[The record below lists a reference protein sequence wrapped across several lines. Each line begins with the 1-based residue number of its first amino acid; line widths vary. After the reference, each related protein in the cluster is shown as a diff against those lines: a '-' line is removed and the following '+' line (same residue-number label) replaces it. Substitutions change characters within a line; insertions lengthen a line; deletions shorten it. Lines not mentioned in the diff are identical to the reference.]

1 MRILDRYI
9 LSSVIGIFLSCVF
22 IFLFIYVIIDI
33 LSQLEDLLKYSVS
46 IALLLQ
52 YYLTNLPV
60 MLVRVVPFAC
70 LLSTLY
76 VFSKL
81 NHTNEIIAMRTA
93 GLSVPQISRNVIV
106 LSVIASLFIFWINDR
121 ISPYAL
127 AINQKIRTRMEEN
140 KKQVKTKKE
149 EIINY
154 LAMYGLR
161 NRLFFIDKFN
171 VSTKTMEGITILEH
185 DENQNLAKKIV
196 ANKGTY
202 EDNLWKFYH
211 SITYSF
217 DLNGQVIGEPVY
229 MEEEIM
235 SIPETPQDFI
245 TQRQKPELMTSA
257 ELENYIWKLSKSGAT
272 SVIRNFK
279 VDLYQRF
286 TSPFM
291 CIIMTLVGIPFAL
304 RMRRRATGLS
314 SIGLSLMVG
323 FLYYI
328 LDAVGVALGRGGIL
342 TPLLA
347 TSASHIAMLL
357 FSLYMIESMP

>member
-9 LSSVIGIFLSCVF
+9 LSSIIGIFLSCVF
-22 IFLFIYVIIDI
+22 VFLFIYVIIDI

-46 IALLLQ
+46 IALLVQ
-52 YYLTNLPV
+52 YYLTNIPV

-106 LSVIASLFIFWINDR
+106 LSVITSLFIFWVNDR
-121 ISPYAL
+121 VSPVAL
-127 AINQKIRTRMEEN
+127 AINQKIRTRMEES
-140 KKQVKTKKE
+140 KKQAKTKKE
-149 EIINY
+149 ETINY

-171 VSTKTMEGITILEH
+171 INTKTMEGITILEH
-185 DENQNLAKKIV
+185 DENQNLVKKIV
-196 ANKGTY
+196 ANKGAY

-217 DLNGQVIGEPVY
+217 DLNGQVIGEPLY

-245 TQRQKPELMTSA
+245 TQRQKPELMTSE

-272 SVIRNFK
+272 NVIRNFK

-291 CIIMTLVGIPFAL
+291 CIIMTLVGITFAL
-304 RMRRRATGLS
+304 RMRGRATGLS

-347 TSASHIAMLL
+347 TSVSHIVMLL
-357 FSLYMIESMP
+357 FSLYMIEAMP